1 MATVIN
7 TTFKLKRGTA
17 ARWSEVN
24 PVLAQGEPGFA
35 YDVNILKIGNGID
48 TWDKLPVINSQLYTI
63 SPDENSIVIDTNNQM
78 TIYGFADA
86 QDNQIPVKGEDGKIK
101 WVTLNPVAFDGVIK
115 LRRDNYFNYKKIED
129 TFIPENGEI
138 CLVDTARDGLR
149 AVCGDGIHTFGELDF
164 IGELLIRG
172 YYYNGM
178 FYADSL
184 HTQPIE
190 GSTVKIY
197 IDLINSGLYYF
208 DGVNYQSVRAEG
220 LIPTASSTT
229 PGIMKL
235 YGSIGDNTDGT
246 MTQKAITDELD
257 DKVEISLNLDEETLI
272 FSN

>member
-1 MATVIN
+1 MAQVVNITYQ
-7 TTFKLKRGTA
+7 LKRGTA
-17 ARWSEVN
+17 ARWLEVN
-24 PVLAQGEPGFA
+24 PILKQGEPGFA

-48 TWDKLPVINSQLYTI
+48 KWSDLPVINSESYAI
-63 SPDENSIVIDTNNQM
+63 SPDGDSLAVNVNNQM

-86 QDNQIPVKGEDGKIK
+86 ESNQVPIKGEDGKIQ
-101 WVTLNPVAFDGVIK
+101 WVSLNQVAFDGIIQ
-115 LRRDNYFNYKKIED
+115 LRRDNDFNYEKIKD
-129 TFIPENGEI
+129 TFIPANGEI

-149 AVCGDGIHTFGELDF
+149 AVCGDGVHTFGELDF
-164 IGELLIRG
+164 IGELLVRG
-172 YYYNGM
+172 YYYNGN

-190 GSTVKIY
+190 GSIIKIY
-197 IDLINSGLYYF
+197 IDLNKSGLYYF

-220 LIPTASSTT
+220 SIPTASSIT

-235 YGSIGDNTDGT
+235 YDSIGDNTDGT

-257 DKVEISLNLDEETLI
+257 DKVEVSLNLEEETLI